1 MSSNVNRNR
10 QGLMSIIVTF
20 GMVAAIF
27 YTGFRVGFYSQYHK
41 RFYDGI
47 RRKIVQYN
55 NDGKILQTWYGAD
68 ITVLSESENGIYFID
83 DGKRYIIKG
92 GIIVVEELEVSKN
105 NSWNN

>member
-1 MSSNVNRNR
+1 MDSNRRR
-10 QGLMSIIVTF
+10 QGLISAIVTL
-20 GMVAAIF
+20 GILVGVF
-27 YTGFRVGFYSQYHK
+27 YTGFRLGFYTQYHR

-55 NDGKILQTWYGAD
+55 EDGTIIHTWYGED

-83 DGKRYIIKG
+83 DGKRYIAKG

-105 NSWNN
+105 NSWMK